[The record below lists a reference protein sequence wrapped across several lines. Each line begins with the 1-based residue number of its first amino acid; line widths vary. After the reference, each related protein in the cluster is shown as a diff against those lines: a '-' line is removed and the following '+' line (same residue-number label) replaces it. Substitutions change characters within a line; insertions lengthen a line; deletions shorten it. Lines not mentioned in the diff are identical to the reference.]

1 MKKPTNDKVVNVYI
15 MTEAIYEI
23 LMHIVEGRNLAM
35 LFITV
40 FCSEEGPGYCQ
51 IHDCES
57 DGRTTIRPPTS
68 FLRKMQTNDSN

>member
-40 FCSEEGPGYCQ
+40 FCSEQE
-51 IHDCES
+51 
-57 DGRTTIRPPTS
+57 TFKKTV
-68 FLRKMQTNDSN
+68 